1 MTPDRIAE
9 TPIVLHGGAVIYL
22 RWRGFLATA
31 VAVSGSVL
39 LGWVCGP
46 VSAQGRYP
54 ARPIRVV
61 VPYTPGGITD
71 VATRMVMQEVA
82 KPLGQNIIVDNRPGA
97 NSIVGAEIVAKSIP
111 DGYTLASVIAA
122 HAANQ
127 TLYPKL
133 PYDAIKSFAPV
144 SLLVTAPLIVCVT
157 NSLPVKTPK
166 ELIDLAKAKPGEL
179 TFASSGVGAAAHL
192 TTELLMLTTGIR
204 MVHVPYKG
212 TQPALLDLT
221 GGQVAMMMDT
231 PGSMLP
237 HARAGKI
244 RALAMASE
252 KRVAIAPELP
262 TLIES
267 GISVVGGTW
276 VGILAPAGT
285 PRDAVAM
292 LSKEMQVAVHKPEL
306 RERFMALGIDPAGTT
321 PEAFTQFLREEVAK
335 WGKVIKA
342 ANVKI
347 ES

>member
-1 MTPDRIAE
+1 ME
-9 TPIVLHGGAVIYL
+9 EAVMRL
-22 RWRGFLATA
+22 RRGDL
-31 VAVSGSVL
+31 VAIGVALGYGVMSGSA
-39 LGWVCGP
+39 P
-46 VSAQGRYP
+46 DAAFAQGKYP
-54 ARPIRVV
+54 SRPIRVV

-71 VATRMVMQEVA
+71 VATRMVMQEIA

-97 NSIVGAEIVAKSIP
+97 NSIVGVEIVAKSVP
-111 DGYTLASVIAA
+111 DGYTLVSVIAA

-133 PYDAIKSFAPV
+133 PYDGLKSFSPV

-166 ELIDLAKAKPGEL
+166 ELIDLAKAKPGQL

-192 TTELLMLTTGIR
+192 TTELLMLTTGIK

-221 GGQVAMMMDT
+221 GGQVSMMMDT

-237 HARAGKI
+237 HSRAGKI

-252 KRVAIAPELP
+252 KRVAVAPELP
-262 TLIES
+262 TLVES
-267 GISVVGGTW
+267 GVNVVGGTW

-285 PRDAVAM
+285 PRDAVAV
-292 LSKEMQVAVHKPEL
+292 LSKEMQTAVHKPEL
-306 RERFMALGIDPAGTT
+306 RERFIALGIDPAGST
-321 PEAFTQFLREEVAK
+321 PEAFTQFLRDEVAK

>member
-1 MTPDRIAE
+1 MELRT
-9 TPIVLHGGAVIYL
+9 VLGCAASALVAIT
-22 RWRGFLATA
+22 LADA
-31 VAVSGSVL
+31 AL
-39 LGWVCGP
+39 
-46 VSAQGRYP
+46 AQARYP
-54 ARPIRVV
+54 SRPIRVI

-71 VATRMVMQEVA
+71 VATRMVTQEIT
-82 KPLGQNIIVDNRPGA
+82 KTLGQNVIVDNRPGA
-97 NSIVGAEIVAKSIP
+97 NSIVGVEMGAKAPP
-111 DGYTLASVIAA
+111 DGYTLTSVIAA

-133 PYDAIKSFAPV
+133 PYDSIKSFAPV

-157 NSLPVKTPK
+157 NSLPAKTPR
-166 ELIDLAKAKPGEL
+166 ELVELAKAKPGQL

-192 TTELLMLTTGIR
+192 TTELLMLTTGIK

-221 GGQVAMMMDT
+221 GGQVQVMMDT
-231 PGSMLP
+231 ASSMLP

-244 RALAMASE
+244 RAIGMASE

-262 TLIES
+262 TLVES
-267 GISVVGGTW
+267 GVNVVGGTW

-285 PRDAVAM
+285 PRDIVNQ
-292 LSKEMQVAVHKPEL
+292 LSKEMQAAVRKPEL
-306 RERFMALGIDPAGTT
+306 KERFMALGIDPAGST
-321 PEAFTQFLREEVAK
+321 PDQFATFLRNEVEK

-342 ANVKI
+342 ANVKL